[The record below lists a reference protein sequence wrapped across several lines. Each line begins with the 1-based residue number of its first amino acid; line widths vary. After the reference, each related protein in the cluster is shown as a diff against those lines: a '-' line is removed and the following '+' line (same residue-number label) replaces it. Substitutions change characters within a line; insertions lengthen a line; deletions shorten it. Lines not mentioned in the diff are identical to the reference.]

1 MEDTVKDAKFHGY
14 ATTLFNR
21 RRYIPELS
29 QKNYALR
36 QFGERTAMN
45 APIQGTAAD
54 IIKKAMIDV
63 ANAMK
68 EKQVKSRLLLQ
79 VHDELI
85 FEVPQEELDLMIELV
100 TKTMEDVVKLQ
111 VPIKSRLLIRTN
123 MVRREVTLSKI
134 FLNLDFEIR
143 KIKYPG

>member
-1 MEDTVKDAKFHGY
+1 M
-14 ATTLFNR
+14 
-21 RRYIPELS
+21 PELS

-100 TKTMEDVVKLQ
+100 TKTMEDVVKL
-111 VPIKSRLLIRTN
+111 VPLKADYSYGPTWYDA
-123 MVRREVTLSKI
+123 K
-134 FLNLDFEIR
+134 
-143 KIKYPG
+143 

>member
-1 MEDTVKDAKFHGY
+1 
-14 ATTLFNR
+14 
-21 RRYIPELS
+21 
-29 QKNYALR
+29 
-36 QFGERTAMN
+36 MN

-111 VPIKSRLLIRTN
+111 VPLKADYSYGPTWYDA
-123 MVRREVTLSKI
+123 K
-134 FLNLDFEIR
+134 
-143 KIKYPG
+143 

>member
-1 MEDTVKDAKFHGY
+1 MDILVEMGRVASPPLYKYKLQLETYSGINQYMEDTAKDAKFHGY

-29 QKNYALR
+29 QKNYAIR

-85 FEVPQEELDLMIELV
+85 FEVPQEEIDLMIELV
-100 TKTMEDVVKLQ
+100 TKKWKMSLSF
-111 VPIKSRLLIRTN
+111 KSH
-123 MVRREVTLSKI
+123 
-134 FLNLDFEIR
+134 
-143 KIKYPG
+143 